1 MSPGNALI
9 THTTMINSYT
19 GNRINAKIGSYSEL
33 DAYKVMN
40 THDASCAK
48 LYFDTEEEY
57 EAWKQNGRK
66 DLRTIEK
73 EADQLTGYQP
83 DIDEHCLDP
92 DDDLRCFSLLAIAE
106 EEEEEQPT
114 NYWTVLDEE
123 VEEESAESAFENL
136 TATTESRR
144 RGLGGGLLHGKTWAD
159 FCDEDDDEW

>member
-106 EEEEEQPT
+106 EEEEQPA
-114 NYWTVLDEE
+114 NYWTVLEEE